1 MTTYPALIPSSR
13 VFTPGEYPATAF
25 SGYSGAQ
32 GRVRHSNV
40 FLAAQ
45 LRLSYIGLSE
55 AQMLQVWNHFTGQQG
70 NYEAFTLPV
79 EVLSGSD
86 ITDYVPATYQWI
98 YSGPGQVEDLPCGG
112 HNVSL
117 SLETV
122 PPVPASVAGASLR
135 LRLSLEAGEAV
146 ESANGINEAITF
158 SLEGGEAI
166 GDVEVDGINESITF
180 SLEAG
185 AAIGDVNMDGI
196 DEAITL
202 ALEAGQAIGDVNMDG
217 IDEAITF
224 SLEAGDAFNLLDGIN
239 EAITFSLVTG
249 AASSEPEI
257 GDAYGGGY
265 FAGYISHTAD
275 GVATHRLIV
284 APADTGA
291 TGNGYTL
298 TTNLRYKTSQTATS
312 GTGSSFDGVANTDAI
327 VAAGIANHPAAEFCT
342 QLAIGGF
349 NDWYLPAK
357 DELDIAYQNLKPT
370 TASNSTS
377 FGVNDY
383 SVPKRTS
390 NRTSS
395 EPGQTSITD
404 FQGAEAFNNSFH
416 WSSTTTATASAQ
428 VLSFSNGAVSVAA
441 KNETRRV
448 RAFRREAI

>member
-55 AQMLQVWNHFTGQQG
+55 SQMLQIWNHYAGRQG
-70 NYEAFTLPV
+70 SYEPFTLPV

-86 ITDYVPATYQWI
+86 VADYVPDTYRWI

-117 SLETV
+117 ALETV
-122 PPVPASVAGASLR
+122 PPVSASVGGINLPIS
-135 LRLSLEAGEAV
+135 LSLVAGEAV
-146 ESANGINEAITF
+146 ESANGINESITF
-158 SLEGGEAI
+158 SLEGGAAI
-166 GDVEVDGINESITF
+166 GDVEVEGINESITF

-202 ALEAGQAIGDVNMDG
+202 ALEAG
-217 IDEAITF
+217 
-224 SLEAGDAFNLLDGIN
+224 DAFNLLDGIN
-239 EAITFSLVTG
+239 EAITFSLEGG
-249 AASSEPEI
+249 AASAEPEI
-257 GDAYGGGY
+257 GAAYGGGY

-284 APADTGA
+284 APAATGA
-291 TGNGYTL
+291 TGTGYTL

-342 QLAIGGF
+342 QLTIGGF
-349 NDWYLPAK
+349 SDWYLPAK

-370 TASNSTS
+370 TDPNSTS

-395 EPGQTSITD
+395 EPSQTSVAD
-404 FQGAEAFNNSFH
+404 FQGTEAFIDAYH
-416 WSSTTTATASAQ
+416 WSSTSTTSSSAQ
-428 VLSFSNGAVSVAA
+428 QVLFRDGRFGSTGKTITN
-441 KNETRRV
+441 RV

>member
-158 SLEGGEAI
+158 SLEAGQAIGDVEVDGINESITFSLEAGQAI

-185 AAIGDVNMDGI
+185 A
-196 DEAITL
+196 
-202 ALEAGQAIGDVNMDG
+202 AIGDVNMDG

>member
-13 VFTPGEYPATAF
+13 TFTPGEYPATAF

-55 AQMLQVWNHFTGQQG
+55 SQMLQIWNHYTNRQG
-70 NYEAFTLPV
+70 SYDAFTLPV
-79 EVLSGSD
+79 EALSGSD

-117 SLETV
+117 TLETV
-122 PPVPASVAGASLR
+122 PPVSASVAGVELR
-135 LRLSLEAGEAV
+135 LTLGLVAGDALSSL
-146 ESANGINEAITF
+146 SGINET
-158 SLEGGEAI
+158 
-166 GDVEVDGINESITF
+166 
-180 SLEAG
+180 
-185 AAIGDVNMDGI
+185 
-196 DEAITL
+196 ITL
-202 ALEAGQAIGDVNMDG
+202 SLEAGQAIAESGAPGMN
-217 IDEAITF
+217 ETITL
-224 SLEAGDAFNLLDGIN
+224 SLDAGSA
-239 EAITFSLVTG
+239 TG
-249 AASSEPEI
+249 EPEI

-284 APADTGA
+284 APAEDGA
-291 TGNGYTL
+291 TGTGYTL
-298 TTNLRYKTSQTATS
+298 TTNLQYKTSQTPTS
-312 GTGSSFDGVANTDAI
+312 GTSSSFDGVANTDAI
-327 VAAGIANHPAAEFCT
+327 VAAGIASHPAAQFCANLT
-342 QLAIGGF
+342 INGF
-349 NDWYLPAK
+349 SDWYLPAK
-357 DELDIAYQNLKPT
+357 DELDIAYENLKPT
-370 TASNSTS
+370 TDSNSTS

-395 EPGQTSITD
+395 EPGQTSVAD
-404 FQGAEAFNNSFH
+404 FQDAEAFIDAYH
-416 WSSTTTATASAQ
+416 WSSTSTASSSAQQ
-428 VLSFSNGAVSVAA
+428 VLFGDGRFGSTGKTVA
-441 KNETRRV
+441 NRV